1 MLKYYAVIVLMLGG
15 FGNTAQAGDP
25 CPIHVS
31 INDLGSPDWLDNL
44 ALINALESRQT
55 WIGISSIPKDDGLL
69 LTRVYAGSP
78 AAEAGLLVGDIVS
91 DIDGRPVTENST
103 FERLNIG
110 EAVVFSIERAGQR
123 SDALL
128 TIGGVDPVP
137 LAILHQL
144 QNEDCRDPEFAAPDE
159 ALGQSVMAAVFTD
172 SRGFRC
178 EDAHVA
184 LQSLMEQYQ
193 SDTVYFVR
201 GSRRLLLTM
210 PYYGTTCVSVGA
222 LDGDNLNRIEI
233 SAVVERVIR
242 NYVIERHK
250 NP

>member
-1 MLKYYAVIVLMLGG
+1 MLKYSAVIVLMLGG

-31 INDLGSPDWLDNL
+31 INDLGSPNWLDNL

-69 LTRVYAGSP
+69 LTRVFAGSP
-78 AAEAGLLVGDIVS
+78 AAEAGLLEGDIVS
-91 DIDGRPVTENST
+91 DIDGRPVTESST

-110 EAVVFSIERAGQR
+110 ESVIFSIERAGQR

-144 QNEDCRDPEFAAPDE
+144 QGEDCRDSEFATPNE
-159 ALGQSVMAAVFTD
+159 ALERAVMAAVFTD

-184 LQSLMEQYQ
+184 LQPLMEQYQ

-210 PYYGTTCVSVGA
+210 PYYGTTCVSVGS
-222 LDGDNLNRIEI
+222 LDGDNLNDAEV
-233 SAVVERVIR
+233 SAVMERVIR
-242 NYVIERHK
+242 NYVRERHE

>member
-1 MLKYYAVIVLMLGG
+1 MQIRSSMLAAILLLFGG
-15 FGNTAQAGDP
+15 LAHAGDP
-25 CPIHVS
+25 CPITVK

-44 ALINALESRQT
+44 ALINALQSRQT

-78 AAEAGLLVGDIVS
+78 AAEAGLLEGDVVS
-91 DIDGRPVTENST
+91 DIDGRPVTENAT
-103 FERLNIG
+103 FERLIIG
-110 EAVVFSIERAGQR
+110 DAVVFSIERAGQR

-144 QNEDCRDPEFAAPDE
+144 QNEDCREPEFATRDE
-159 ALGQSVMAAVFTD
+159 ALERAVMAAVFTD

-184 LQSLMEQYQ
+184 LQPLMEQYQ

-210 PYYGTTCVSVGA
+210 PDYGTTCVSVGS
-222 LDGDNLNRIEI
+222 LDGDNLNSAEI
-233 SAVVERVIR
+233 SAVIERVISSFVR
-242 NYVIERHK
+242 DRHD